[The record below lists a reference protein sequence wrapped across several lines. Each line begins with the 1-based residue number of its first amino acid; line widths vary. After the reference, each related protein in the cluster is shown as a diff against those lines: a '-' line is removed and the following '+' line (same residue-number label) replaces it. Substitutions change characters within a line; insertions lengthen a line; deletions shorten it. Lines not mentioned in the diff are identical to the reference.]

1 MKPEVTELAL
11 AQCSPAGAVLAR
23 AFLEEPWWSAVIPD
37 RDRRRRALPSIMTAD
52 LRHGLLSGQLAEA
65 TPSLRAVSW
74 WEPPGYQD
82 TFLPWLRCLPSL
94 GATVWR
100 ATPADLRRMFA
111 ALGQW
116 NRIRQGI
123 APRPHW
129 YLATLGADP
138 EHQNL
143 GLAARLALHG
153 LARADADGG
162 VDPADRVGA
171 ERAPL
176 REDGLPCRRPLR
188 RRGPR
193 NPGVAHPAPPG
204 DHHPSHGPDPR
215 RPPLSPWH
223 RFRPLRISPA
233 P

>member
-153 LARADADGG
+153 LARADADG
-162 VDPADRVGA
+162 VDSILQTESARNVRLYEKMGFHVVDHCDDEVLGIPVWRI
-171 ERAPL
+171 L
-176 REDGLPCRRPLR
+176 R
-188 RRGPR
+188 
-193 NPGVAHPAPPG
+193 PPG
-204 DHHPSHGPDPR
+204 TTTQAMDR
-215 RPPLSPWH
+215 ILAARP
-223 RFRPLRISPA
+223 
-233 P
+233 